1 MSPAQAARQLGIEVR
16 GIVLEINGRMCSRA
30 VRGVNVLRNTAME
43 VLGHDGS
50 GRVYRNGH
58 VASAP
63 GQPPAPDK
71 SNLRRNWRQSTWA
84 NPNGKGLGVMV
95 HMQIKSDMIYA
106 KWLEKGTRKKDG
118 SQKMAPRPFHER
130 IKTKARPKIAALFA
144 DI

>member
-30 VRGVNVLRNTAME
+30 VRGVNILRNTAME

-63 GQPPAPDK
+63 GEPPAPDTG
-71 SNLRRNWRQSTWA
+71 NLRRNWRQRTWA
-84 NPNGKGLGVMV
+84 HPNGKCLGVTV
-95 HMQIKSDMIYA
+95 HMRITSDMFYE
-106 KWLEKGTRKKDG
+106 KFLEHGTRK
-118 SQKMAPRPFHER
+118 MAARPFHER